1 MYLSRE
7 EKNELAEVSSR
18 AERKMKAFDG
28 TARFVVRG
36 KGFFPFDMLRHSRC
50 WPTGVGMEFMGGFI
64 RSEKVDIELRTSS
77 WRGISEARWASFG
90 WTVISITEEE

>member
-1 MYLSRE
+1 
-7 EKNELAEVSSR
+7 
-18 AERKMKAFDG
+18 
-28 TARFVVRG
+28 
-36 KGFFPFDMLRHSRC
+36 
-50 WPTGVGMEFMGGFI
+50 MGGFI